1 MRNYIRNFTKFTRLN
16 ENMPQKDFALPGWL
30 PGEDGDTMKVFIL
43 VLSQDI
49 TNTPGDLDQF
59 IKVSR
64 NREEL
69 ETLMKEG
76 NSEIDGSWDP
86 EWMEWD
92 GVSMS
97 SKPYYYIIEEEV

>member
-1 MRNYIRNFTKFTRLN
+1 
-16 ENMPQKDFALPGWL
+16 
-30 PGEDGDTMKVFIL
+30 MKVFIL

-49 TNTPGDLDQF
+49 TNTSGDLDQF

-69 ETLMKEG
+69 ETLMEEG
-76 NSEIDGSWDP
+76 NSEINGSWDP
-86 EWMEWD
+86 DWMEWD

>member
-1 MRNYIRNFTKFTRLN
+1 
-16 ENMPQKDFALPGWL
+16 
-30 PGEDGDTMKVFIL
+30 MKVFIL

-69 ETLMKEG
+69 ETLMEEG
-76 NSEIDGSWDP
+76 NSEINGSWDP
-86 EWMEWD
+86 DWMEWD